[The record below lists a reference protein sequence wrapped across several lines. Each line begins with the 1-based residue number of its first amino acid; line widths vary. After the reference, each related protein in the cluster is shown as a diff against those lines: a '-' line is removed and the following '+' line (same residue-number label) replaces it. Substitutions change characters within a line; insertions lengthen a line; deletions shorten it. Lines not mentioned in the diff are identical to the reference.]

1 MNIVSIPV
9 YTYLQN
15 DSTAYRTDQVY
26 MCSSAFIERM
36 LTTYN
41 LSALTREVYSYSGTP
56 ITTSIF
62 SMINQFFG
70 DTLIPIN
77 LIPYH
82 SGFKSNCLNSIF
94 DDLWADYKMF
104 CNLTGV
110 NMNYFI
116 VNDNVPTTMSNFQL
130 TVNRSFAFNGTPIYN
145 LAVGW
150 MNMSTTAGDPTPN
163 IGKNFSTARSYTSSF
178 NYGSDNNHWRGTI
191 SGYIYPDGIF
201 INSGLAPHMEPADPE
216 TDPYVKG
223 LYYEITWKY
232 VRGSLLDPDGF
243 TEVKVN
249 MSYVDDY
256 NYDFLYDNYKDFN
269 GIGSGMQIQ
278 NNDPDNPMD
287 DDGLSKPEGGDGGG
301 PGGWVDNIDSPGIPE
316 LPPINV
322 CDLGMITMYNPSVA
336 QVQALSSFL
345 WSSTFDLNSYKK
357 LFGDPMDGIIGLAIV
372 PVAPALAG
380 SKNVKVGNIDSGVTM
395 PFLSSNWKEVNCGW
409 VSVDKYIGTF
419 LDSSPYTKIQIYLP
433 FIGIRPLSA
442 DDIVGGS
449 IHVVYHVDVLTGACA
464 AFIEHSTKGVLYT
477 YNGSCI
483 TNVPLT
489 AINFSGAIQ
498 NAVSAVVSGIGFV
511 AGSVSGAAPI
521 SAMGAMGLLN
531 SAANTALNSKPDI
544 QRSGNLGGSAGIMSI
559 LTPYVIM
566 ERPRLSMPSNMNNLI
581 GNTSNMTYSLGV
593 LRGFTMVEY
602 IHIEGCSGTSEE
614 VAEIESLLKQGVYL

>member
-1 MNIVSIPV
+1 MNLITIPV
-9 YTYLQN
+9 YTLLTN
-15 DSTAYRTDQVY
+15 DSTAHRTDQVI
-26 MCSSAFIERM
+26 MTSSAFIQKM
-36 LTTYN
+36 IDTYN
-41 LSALTREVYSYSGTP
+41 V
-56 ITTSIF
+56 TTSDTDTYTYDGNPIKTSVF
-62 SMINQFFG
+62 PQINQFFG
-70 DTLIPIN
+70 DN
-77 LIPYH
+77 LIPVNSIPYH
-82 SGFKSNCLNSIF
+82 AGFKSHCLNSIYDENWSLLKMICNTMGIDIHYF
-94 DDLWADYKMF
+94 QVDDNA
-104 CNLTGV
+104 V
-110 NMNYFI
+110 VQNYGTEY
-116 VNDNVPTTMSNFQL
+116 N
-130 TVNRSFAFNGTPIYN
+130 VNRSFGFNGSSIYN
-145 LAVGW
+145 LQVGRLNFEPDDSDY
-150 MNMSTTAGDPTPN
+150 MNHGT
-163 IGKNFSTARSYTSSF
+163 NFSGVGNVSSCSF
-178 NYGSDNNHWRGTI
+178 AI
-191 SGYIYPDGIF
+191 SAGIGQDWNGGIHGMIYPDGIF
-201 INSGLAPHMEPADPE
+201 NNQGLAPAIIPPTEEDPIYALKYDIE
-216 TDPYVKG
+216 FKYHPSLVGDEGINYIKVTMRLEDQINFHSR
-223 LYYEITWKY
+223 LY
-232 VRGSLLDPDGF
+232 
-243 TEVKVN
+243 EV
-249 MSYVDDY
+249 
-256 NYDFLYDNYKDFN
+256 YKDFN
-269 GIGSGMQIQ
+269 GVGSGMQIQ
-278 NNDPDNPMD
+278 NEDPDNPMD

-301 PGGWVDNIDSPGIPE
+301 AGGWVDNIDSPGIPS

-345 WSSTFDLNSYKK
+345 WSNAFDLNSYKK

-372 PVAPALAG
+372 PVAPSMAG

-442 DDIVGGS
+442 DDIVGGA

-464 AFIEHSTKGVLYT
+464 AFIEHSTRGVLYT

-511 AGSVSGAAPI
+511 AGAATGAAPI